1 MANKKIYQ
9 IVEIIGY
16 FVESEYYIP
25 LVINI
30 LGQ

>member
-1 MANKKIYQ
+1 MATKKINQ
-9 IVEIIGY
+9 IVEIVGY
-16 FVESEYYIP
+16 FVDSEYYIP